1 MNQLPKMRATE
12 WVLLVM
18 LGIIWGGSFFFA
30 KIAVEEVPPLTLV
43 LFRVSL
49 GAIFLGI
56 YIALSGRNFPLGW
69 AVWGAFLLMGL
80 INNVIPFSLLFWGQT
95 QISSGLASILNAT
108 TPIFTVIVAHLFTQ
122 DEKLN
127 WHKMLGVVLGFAG
140 VSVMLGAGFTDAS
153 VANPPIAMLAC
164 LGAGVSYAFAGVF
177 GRRFARLGVGPA
189 RVALGQLAGSSLIM
203 LPIVIAFD
211 PPIAPLGYATST
223 LLSVLGLA
231 VVCTA
236 FAYILFFRILA
247 TGGATNLSLVTLI
260 VPASAIVLGSVFLN
274 EQLGF
279 YEIVGLGLIALGL
292 LTTDGRVFRSRPKTG

>member
-1 MNQLPKMRATE
+1 MNQLPKMRTAE
-12 WVLLVM
+12 WFLLVLLGV
-18 LGIIWGGSFFFA
+18 IWGGSFFFA

-49 GAIFLGI
+49 GAILLAI
-56 YIALSGRNFPLGW
+56 YIAVSGRNFPVGW
-69 AVWGAFLLMGL
+69 IVWGAFLLMGL

-127 WHKMLGVVLGFAG
+127 WHKLLGVVLGFAG
-140 VSVMLGAGFTDAS
+140 VSVMLGAGFTDAA
-153 VANPPIAMLAC
+153 ANPPIAMLAC

-189 RVALGQLAGSSLIM
+189 RVALGQLTGSSLIM
-203 LPIVIAFD
+203 LPIVVLFD
-211 PPIAPLGYATST
+211 PPIAPLDYATST

-231 VVCTA
+231 VICTA

-274 EQLGF
+274 EQLGL
-279 YEIVGLGLIALGL
+279 YEMLGLSLIAIGL
-292 LTTDGRVFRSRPKTG
+292 LTTDGRIFRGRTNA